1 MNVVEVDRKLLRELQ
16 ALGFPLSRAANA
28 LHYSGN
34 SGLEDAVNWIIDHE
48 NDADID
54 QMPLVAVNI
63 EIDSSEPEYTNEE
76 MEMKVQ
82 ELRDRAHQKKEVK
95 KLEREGE
102 KERIR
107 AGKELLETKR
117 IAEENERK
125 RFLALRK
132 AEKEE
137 EKRAREKIR
146 QKIDADKAK
155 LGIEAFTMVSRHVS
169 LEAKP
174 GVERRHNLGFLSEN
188 PAAVNPSISIVHNKM
203 NPLPVL
209 SVTKAE
215 HMRECLRS
223 LKRNH
228 KGDDARVKR
237 AFQTLL
243 IYVGNVIKNP
253 NEEKFRKIRVGNLL
267 FQDRVGSMKEGV
279 EFLELCGFEKTE
291 GGNFLFLPHHKV
303 DMAALNSAGSVLR
316 SALTNPFFG
325 VLSG

>member
-28 LHYSGN
+28 LHSSGN

-63 EIDSSEPEYTNEE
+63 AIDSSGPEYTNEE

-82 ELRDRAHQKKEVK
+82 ELRDQADQKKEEVK

-137 EKRAREKIR
+137 EKRARVKIR
-146 QKIDADKAK
+146 QKIDADK
-155 LGIEAFTMVSRHVS
+155 
-169 LEAKP
+169 
-174 GVERRHNLGFLSEN
+174 VERRHTLGFLSEN
-188 PAAVNPSISIVHNKM
+188 PAAVNPSTPIGHNKM

-209 SVTKAE
+209 SVTMAE

-267 FQDRVGSMKEGV
+267 FQDRVGSMKEGI

-291 GGNFLFLPHHKV
+291 GGNFLFLPRHKV
-303 DMAALNSAGSVLR
+303 DMAALNSAGSLLR

>member
-16 ALGFPLSRAANA
+16 ALGFPLSQAANA
-28 LHYSGN
+28 IHYSGN

-76 MEMKVQ
+76 TEMKVQ
-82 ELRDRAHQKKEVK
+82 ELRDRAHQKKEEVN

-107 AGKELLETKR
+107 SGKELLDTKR

-132 AEKEE
+132 AEKEQ
-137 EKRAREKIR
+137 EKRAREKVR
-146 QKIDADKAK
+146 QKIEADK
-155 LGIEAFTMVSRHVS
+155 
-169 LEAKP
+169 
-174 GVERRHNLGFLSEN
+174 VERRHTLGFLSEN
-188 PAAVNPSISIVHNKM
+188 PAAVNPSTPIVHNKM

-267 FQDRVGSMKEGV
+267 FQDRVGSMKEGI

-291 GGNFLFLPHHKV
+291 GGNFLFLPRHKV
-303 DMAALNSAGSVLR
+303 DMAALNSAGSLLR